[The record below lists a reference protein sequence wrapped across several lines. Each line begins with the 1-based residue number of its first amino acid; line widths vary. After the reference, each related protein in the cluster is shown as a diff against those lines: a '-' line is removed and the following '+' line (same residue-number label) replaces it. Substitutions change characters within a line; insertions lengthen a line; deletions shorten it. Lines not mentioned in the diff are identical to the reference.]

1 MIHRFAYMEQSFE
14 IVPSNIDELWM
25 RLLIIGL
32 LIGMGLLA
40 DDRAAKILSTER
52 EKRKI
57 FMATISSSQHVLN
70 NLLNQLQLA
79 LFEADRVDGLRD
91 ETRKLLEQSIKEGK
105 EQIERLSSV
114 TELDEE
120 TIIEAV
126 KPK

>member
-1 MIHRFAYMEQSFE
+1 MEQSFE